1 MCVSVCSGEHFAV
14 CWCQILLASWFHLW
28 GGGGGGMFPITQ
40 EYANINC
47 FNVNIDAFYKI
58 GFSVIYWAFCQIE
71 LSVQLSSVR
80 DWISNEIELCM
91 RLNFQWDW
99 AFYKIEL
106 STKLSFLPDWAF
118 CDTELPMRLRFLWGW
133 DFYKTEICMRSRLLQ
148 PGQASLRAVYSGF

>member
-1 MCVSVCSGEHFAV
+1 MSDFVCFLVSFV
-14 CWCQILLASWFHLW
+14 

-58 GFSVIYWAFCQIE
+58 GFSVIYWAFCKIE
-71 LSVQLSSVR
+71 LSVQLSFVW
-80 DWISNEIELCM
+80 DWTSNEIELCM

-106 STKLSFLPDWAF
+106 SARLSFLWHWASY
-118 CDTELPMRLRFLWGW
+118 EIALSLRLRFLQDW
-133 DFYKTEICMRSRLLQ
+133 DLHEITLTPAG
-148 PGQASLRAVYSGF
+148 PGFLESCVLWILRASFFWFIC